1 MAHLTILR
9 ELTELNAVPI
19 TRTFVEGAKVIVEL
33 DDDDRKLR
41 VAFSPYQAL
50 RVTTSDCF
58 ALPEGMMITP
68 RTIMEVE
75 ETDWISE
82 LKKSLAEVDTTANFM
97 DKSRHFLVP
106 GYDDFIEIAAWSVEH
121 ES

>member
-75 ETDWISE
+75 ESDWISE